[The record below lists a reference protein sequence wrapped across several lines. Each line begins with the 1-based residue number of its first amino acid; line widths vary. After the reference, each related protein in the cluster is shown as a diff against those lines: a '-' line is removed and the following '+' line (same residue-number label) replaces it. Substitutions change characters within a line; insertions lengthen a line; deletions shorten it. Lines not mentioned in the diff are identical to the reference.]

1 MFRPGWAETK
11 LLYGT
16 VKSSSDKSVVIQTDA
31 CEATATVTA
40 ATKSYRARATVP
52 TAAFRAGEKVRV
64 RLKSDDKGVVLKEI
78 MDATSEAWLDRIR
91 HEYVRGSMIE
101 KDVNTITFRLDDDSV
116 HRYKVTAS
124 SKIEKN
130 GTKATITDVAP
141 DGTFWVKGRGLS
153 SLETQLVHA
162 TDREPTETKPSSTS
176 KKKSSSSSTKRSTPL
191 PSVITVEGKVE
202 MLLTSQGR
210 VDIRSN
216 NTTIHIYCAARTR
229 YTVDGEPGTWR
240 DLVIG
245 IPVVVHCY
253 TDQLGRLVA
262 SKILIP

>member
-1 MFRPGWAETK
+1 LAETK

-16 VKSSSDKSVVIQTDA
+16 VKLSSDKSVVIQTDQG
-31 CEATATVTA
+31 EATATVTS
-40 ATKSYRARATVP
+40 ATKSYRGRATVP
-52 TAAFRAGEKVRV
+52 TAAFRSGEKVRV
-64 RLKSDDKGVVLKEI
+64 RLKTDDKGAVLKEI

-91 HEYVRGSMIE
+91 HEYIRGSVVE

-130 GTKATITDVAP
+130 GTKAAITDVAP
-141 DGTFWVKGRGLS
+141 NSDFWVKGRGLS

-162 TDREPTETKPSSTS
+162 TDREPIETKPSTTS
-176 KKKSSSSSTKRSTPL
+176 KKSSNSSTKRSTPL
-191 PSVITVEGKVE
+191 PSVTTVEGKVE

-216 NTTIHIYCAARTR
+216 NTTIHVYCAARTR
-229 YTVDGEPGTWR
+229 YTIGGEPGTWR

-245 IPVVVHCY
+245 IPVVVQCY

-262 SKILIP
+262 SKIVIP